1 MCGSGWLPYALKQQM
16 CAGPAPLFTQPSFQ
30 ATAQVVS
37 EDLGFKLEKVDASML
52 GTAKKVA
59 IRCEPDP
66 L

>member
-1 MCGSGWLPYALKQQM
+1 M
-16 CAGPAPLFTQPSFQ
+16 CAGLAPLFTQPSFQ